1 VESSYKETGR
11 GRLKWQQKNN
21 NVMMLLEKYTKHC
34 VLKKIVII
42 PAKHVIVFSGTSPYS
57 QYADKQ

>member
-1 VESSYKETGR
+1 
-11 GRLKWQQKNN
+11 
-21 NVMMLLEKYTKHC
+21 MMLLEKYTKHC

-42 PAKHVIVFSGTSPYS
+42 PAKHVIIFSGTSPYS